1 MNLVEFMFAIIAVFG
16 STGAIFLWT
25 SFTYS
30 LEQNSKEEDKE
41 EAIRIAK

>member
-1 MNLVEFMFAIIAVFG
+1 MNLVEFMFAVTAVFG

-25 SFTYS
+25 SFAYNM
-30 LEQNSKEEDKE
+30 EQNSEKENKE